1 MKTSNEAQELF
12 GQLTGKAVEA
22 LALWADANQKI
33 VRELSDL
40 SASAVKEG
48 VQLYAKLQSS
58 ALDAV
63 KEGQGYWLR
72 RQTDL
77 TEWQKDPFGWYQK
90 SLLEGIQETQK
101 TFKLVEGNAQAVT
114 RTAEQ
119 LQASAEKTA
128 KEIQET
134 FSSLAAEVK
143 TLYTPSQN

>member
-1 MKTSNEAQELF
+1 MKTINETQELF
-12 GQLTGKAVEA
+12 GQYTSKTVEA
-22 LALWADANQKI
+22 MAMWADANQKI
-33 VRELSDL
+33 VRELADL
-40 SASAVKEG
+40 SASAVKES

-77 TEWQKDPFGWYQK
+77 TEWQKDPFGCYQK

-101 TFKLVEGNAQAVT
+101 SFKILEGNAQAIT

-128 KEIQET
+128 KEIQQT
-134 FSSLAAEVK
+134 FSSLAADVK
-143 TLYTPSQN
+143 TLYTPAQN

>member
-1 MKTSNEAQELF
+1 MSTKDTQELF
-12 GQLTGKAVEA
+12 AQFTGKAVEA
-22 LALWADANQKI
+22 LSLWTDANQKV
-33 VRELSDL
+33 VRELAEL

-77 TEWQKDPFGWYQK
+77 AELQKDPFAWYQK
-90 SLLEGIQETQK
+90 SLVEGIQETQK
-101 TFKLVEGNAQAVT
+101 SFKLLEGNAQAIT

-119 LQASAEKTA
+119 LQATAERTA
-128 KEIQET
+128 REVQQT
-134 FSSLAAEVK
+134 FSGLAADVK
-143 TLYTPSQN
+143 ALYTPSQS